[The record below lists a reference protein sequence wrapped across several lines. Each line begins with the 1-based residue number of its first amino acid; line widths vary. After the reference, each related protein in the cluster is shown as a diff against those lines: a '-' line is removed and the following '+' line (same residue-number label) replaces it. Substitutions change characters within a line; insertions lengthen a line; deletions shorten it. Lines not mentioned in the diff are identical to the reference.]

1 MILIFEIPILVF
13 IYLLFSLL
21 KYRLIPILTFILAV
35 SLIISI
41 ILLFTAKNKLL
52 NFFTVII
59 HFMLILF
66 LNYDKIISYI
76 K

>member
-59 HFMLILF
+59 NFMLILF
-66 LNYDKIISYI
+66 LNYDI
-76 K
+76 